1 MTTLTDLGKGTL
13 VSLPDSLFLRTTA
26 TKRDDKRTKSQEEK
40 DKKKTKTESNIRPE
54 LRKKSGRRPEAIK
67 TVFHVEPTN
76 ISELLNMNHIRLGPQ
91 RERRARKRKRKKTS
105 HEKTTRKGGE
115 NAGFVA
121 LSIETQNCFSDISR
135 TKISQC
141 HVSHA

>member
-1 MTTLTDLGKGTL
+1 MATLTDLGKGTL

-40 DKKKTKTESNIRPE
+40 DKKETKTESNIRPE
-54 LRKKSGRRPEAIK
+54 LGKKSGWRPEAIK

-91 RERRARKRKRKKTS
+91 REKSK
-105 HEKTTRKGGE
+105 
-115 NAGFVA
+115 
-121 LSIETQNCFSDISR
+121 
-135 TKISQC
+135 
-141 HVSHA
+141 